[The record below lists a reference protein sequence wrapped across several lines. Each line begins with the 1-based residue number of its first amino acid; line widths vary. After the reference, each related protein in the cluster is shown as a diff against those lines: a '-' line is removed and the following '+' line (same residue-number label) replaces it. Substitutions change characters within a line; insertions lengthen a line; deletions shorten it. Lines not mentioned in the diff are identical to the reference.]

1 MSRHPLFKPYL
12 ALVAVCFFWGTTYLG
27 IRMALESFPPM
38 LLVCARY
45 LLSGSITLAFTRAR
59 GLYLPRGKEL
69 AWACFSGM
77 LVLGIGNGALVFA
90 ELWISS
96 GLAALVISLSPFW
109 LLGINATLP
118 PREHVRPATWL
129 GLIAGLAGAALL
141 VGPGAFEGGI
151 HGGMLKGFL
160 ALQFGMLG
168 WNAGSLL
175 QRRMPARAHPIVG
188 GAVQQLAAGLACA
201 PLALASGGQ
210 IHWSMRGSGALLYL
224 VIFGSIVGYSAY
236 VLAMARLPVAV
247 VSLYNYI
254 NPVVAVLLG
263 WLLFR
268 EPFGLRETIA
278 MLIIFLGV
286 AIVKN
291 FERH

>member
-1 MSRHPLFKPYL
+1 
-12 ALVAVCFFWGTTYLG
+12 
-27 IRMALESFPPM
+27 MALESFPPM
-38 LLVCARY
+38 MLVSLRY
-45 LLSGSITLAFTRAR
+45 ILSGGLLLIGVLAAR
-59 GLYLPRGKEL
+59 IPLPAGPEL
-69 AWACFSGM
+69 WRTALNGV

-90 ELWISS
+90 ELWIPS

-129 GLIAGLAGAALL
+129 GLVAGLVGAALL
-141 VGPGAFEGGI
+141 VGPDAFEGGI

-160 ALQFGMLG
+160 ILQFGMLG

-210 IHWSMRGSGALLYL
+210 VHLSMRGAGALLYL
-224 VIFGSIVGYSAY
+224 VFFGSIVGYSAY

-247 VSLYNYI
+247 VSLYNYV

-286 AIVKN
+286 AIVKRL
-291 FERH
+291 ERH